1 MRIGI
6 DISQIVHEGTG
17 VATYTKELVK
27 GLAYQ
32 QANKGSNELVLFGA
46 SLRRLGILKDFM
58 ATLPKKNIRS
68 RIYPMPPSVALPLFN
83 TLPRLP
89 IEWFTG
95 NLDVYQSSDWLEP
108 KASCPKVTVVHD
120 LAMLKFPEVAHP
132 SILATH
138 KNKLRLVKEES
149 SLVIAVSKAT
159 KQDLIELLGFKEN
172 KIIVIYE
179 APSEEYKTGIRNT
192 PASKRVLEKYGIEGP
207 YLLAVGTREPRKNLP
222 RIIEG
227 FRRLSNRG
235 LRLVIVGKYGWGPDV
250 VKTDNVYPI
259 GFVPLEDMP
268 ALYSSAEAFVYPSLY
283 EGFGLPVLEAMSCET
298 PVVTSNRSS
307 LPEVAGEA
315 AVLVNPLSADEIAVG
330 IKTAM
335 KDRAILTRKGLVQAQ
350 KFSWD
355 KTAKETLAVYNQAL
369 LLNNGK

>member
-1 MRIGI
+1 
-6 DISQIVHEGTG
+6 
-17 VATYTKELVK
+17 
-27 GLAYQ
+27 
-32 QANKGSNELVLFGA
+32 
-46 SLRRLGILKDFM
+46 
-58 ATLPKKNIRS
+58 
-68 RIYPMPPSVALPLFN
+68 
-83 TLPRLP
+83 
-89 IEWFTG
+89 
-95 NLDVYQSSDWLEP
+95 
-108 KASCPKVTVVHD
+108 
-120 LAMLKFPEVAHP
+120 
-132 SILATH
+132 
-138 KNKLRLVKEES
+138 
-149 SLVIAVSKAT
+149 
-159 KQDLIELLGFKEN
+159 
-172 KIIVIYE
+172 
-179 APSEEYKTGIRNT
+179 
-192 PASKRVLEKYGIEGP
+192 
-207 YLLAVGTREPRKNLP
+207 
-222 RIIEG
+222 
-227 FRRLSNRG
+227 
-235 LRLVIVGKYGWGPDV
+235 